1 MLPERRRPAWR
12 NCRRSLRRSLA
23 VLASAAAASVSF
35 AMGTAAASGGDRYR
49 HDGVRIVHDPHA
61 PGMAESYGAPG
72 ETDAEG
78 FDPYAG
84 ERSCLDCLVS
94 EAVLY

>member
-1 MLPERRRPAWR
+1 MLQRRRSAL
-12 NCRRSLRRSLA
+12 NCRGTALRRSLA
-23 VLASAAAASVSF
+23 VLASAAASVSF
-35 AMGTAAASGGDRYR
+35 AMGTAAASGDRYR

-84 ERSCLDCLVS
+84 EKLPWAAWTSLP
-94 EAVLY
+94 Y

>member
-1 MLPERRRPAWR
+1 MLPERRGPAWR

-35 AMGTAAASGGDRYR
+35 AMGTAAASGDRYR

-84 ERSCLDCLVS
+84 ERSCLDCPVS

>member
-1 MLPERRRPAWR
+1 MLQRRRSAL
-12 NCRRSLRRSLA
+12 NCRGTALRRSLA
-23 VLASAAAASVSF
+23 VLASVSF
-35 AMGTAAASGGDRYR
+35 AMGTAAGDRYR

-84 ERSCLDCLVS
+84 EKLPWAAWTSLP
-94 EAVLY
+94 Y